1 MHLEAAAISKSVAKL
16 ETKGLVVRKEGL
28 DRRERKVALAPKAKE
43 AYGCWME
50 CTGRHRQAVLA
61 DFTEEELQ
69 TLLQALQRLQQ
80 NADKWK
86 EHEVATHE

>member
-1 MHLEAAAISKSVAKL
+1 
-16 ETKGLVVRKEGL
+16 
-28 DRRERKVALAPKAKE
+28 
-43 AYGCWME
+43 ME

-69 TLLQALQRLQQ
+69 ALLQALQRLQQ